1 MTVPS
6 PLGKVE
12 IVSSISTRVV
22 VVVEF
27 HNFKLLPFKVRK
39 NGQQNRATCLATL
52 LQNELN
58 NDVAPFTTNI
68 NLSCNKSG
76 C

>member
-12 IVSSISTRVV
+12 IVSSVSIRVV

-27 HNFKLLPFKVRK
+27 HDFKLLPFKVRK

-52 LQNELN
+52 LQNELK